1 MPAKRTGREANE
13 VNKLAKNKAFLRD
26 LVEVLPFFTNMTKA
40 QRQTAIEN
48 AEWYNIEAMF
58 EDALAHLGGYT
69 RMDGAGYDFSDGSEA
84 KTASVQLKPV
94 ASNANSHRGDI
105 TNVGSSVTGKLK
117 NGAIRLAV
125 YIAPRDEVRYY
136 YLPKRYWSKLNIR
149 SSGNSQLRIDFS
161 YNWTTNSIAKFD
173 FYRVPSLK
181 ALAKATG

>member
-40 QRQTAIEN
+40 QREAAIEN
-48 AEWYNIEAMF
+48 AAWYNIEAMF
-58 EDALAHLGGYT
+58 EDALAHLGGYA

-84 KTASVQLKPV
+84 KTASVQLKPF
-94 ASNANSHRGDI
+94 SGNTHRGEI
-105 TNVGSSVTGKLK
+105 TNVGSKLTGKLK

-149 SSGNSQLRIDFS
+149 TTNSQMRIEFS
-161 YNWTTNSIAKFD
+161 YNWTSNSIAKFD

-181 ALAKATG
+181 ALAKAKG

>member
-1 MPAKRTGREANE
+1 MPAKRVGREANE

-40 QRQTAIEN
+40 QRKAAIDN
-48 AEWYNIEAMF
+48 AAWYNIEAMF
-58 EDALAHLGGYT
+58 EDALAHLGRYT
-69 RMDGAGYDFSDGSEA
+69 RVDGSGYDFSDGSEA

-94 ASNANSHRGDI
+94 SGNCNSHRGDI
-105 TNVGSSVTGKLK
+105 TNVGSKLTGKLK

-149 SSGNSQLRIDFS
+149 AGGNAMRIEFT
-161 YNWTTNSIAKFD
+161 YNWNTNSIAKFD
-173 FYRVPSLK
+173 FYRVMSLK
-181 ALAKATG
+181 ALAEARG

>member
-1 MPAKRTGREANE
+1 MPAKRVGREAHE

-40 QRQTAIEN
+40 QRKAAIDN
-48 AEWYNIEAMF
+48 AAWYNIEAMF

-69 RMDGAGYDFSDGSEA
+69 RVDGSGYDFSDGSEA
-84 KTASVQLKPV
+84 KTASVQLRPMTG
-94 ASNANSHRGDI
+94 SGNSHKGEI
-105 TNVGSSVTGKLK
+105 TNVGSVLTGKLK

-149 SSGNSQLRIDFS
+149 PSAAGLRIVFT
-161 YNWTTNSIAKFD
+161 YNWATNSIAKFD
-173 FYRVPSLK
+173 FYRVMSLK
-181 ALAKATG
+181 ALAEAKG

>member
-26 LVEVLPFFTNMTKA
+26 LVEVLPFFTNMTKT
-40 QRQTAIEN
+40 QRLAAIEN
-48 AEWYNIEAMF
+48 AAWYNIEAMF
-58 EDALAHLGGYT
+58 EDALAHLGGYA

-94 ASNANSHRGDI
+94 AGNSHRGDI
-105 TNVGSSVTGKLK
+105 TNVGSKLTGKLK

-149 SSGNSQLRIDFS
+149 ATNSSLRIEFT
-161 YNWTTNSIAKFD
+161 YNWATNSIPKFD

-181 ALAKATG
+181 ALAKAKG